1 MLIRVIL
8 TVLITCTSF
17 ATNAEKVSATSF
29 DGRWCG
35 KWDKIYSLCIE
46 IKDLKNNPVA
56 NYQWQEQTNGKFQ
69 KTTKRITVVNQH
81 TIKLENIFMTLDKND
96 LSRAKAIGL
105 FTQQTRYAE
114 LVKYVK

>member
-1 MLIRVIL
+1 MLIRIIFV
-8 TVLITCTSF
+8 VLITFTSF
-17 ATNAEKVSATSF
+17 ATNAEEVSESSF

-96 LSRAKAIGL
+96 ASKAKVIGM
-105 FTQQTRYAE
+105 FTQQTRYASLE
-114 LVKYVK
+114 KQTN

>member
-1 MLIRVIL
+1 MLIRIIFV
-8 TVLITCTSF
+8 VLITCTSF
-17 ATNAEKVSATSF
+17 ATNAEKASEASF

-46 IKDLKNNPVA
+46 ISDLKNNPIA
-56 NYQWQEQTNGKFQ
+56 QYQWQEQTNGKMQ
-69 KTTKRITVVNQH
+69 KATKRITVVNQH

-96 LSRAKAIGL
+96 LTKAKVIGL

-114 LVKYVK
+114 LQKQVD